1 MALTVILKQASSY
14 NMDSRS
20 EGTRE
25 PEQTHWEAVG
35 LSEKEWWWPGV
46 GWGRKVENRWIENN

>member
-20 EGTRE
+20 EGQENLNRSIGRLLGY
-25 PEQTHWEAVG
+25 QKRNGGG
-35 LSEKEWWWPGV
+35 LEYGGV
-46 GWGRKVENRWIENN
+46 ER